1 MNRRDLLAAGAAVAA
16 GGAGEAAR
24 AAAPELKP
32 GLEFELRA
40 TVTLGPVIEQG
51 TWDGLRRRI
60 VPITGGT
67 VEGPRFTGKVLP
79 GGADW
84 QSLGAA
90 DGLTQI
96 YARYTLQHDDGTLV
110 GVINPGVRRGP
121 ADVMARLAA
130 GETVDPAAYYFRA
143 SPQFEVRPGPHR
155 WLAENT
161 FVCVGKRWPASVE
174 LDVYRVL

>member
-1 MNRRDLLAAGAAVAA
+1 MNRRDLLAAGAAVAS
-16 GGAGEAAR
+16 GGGVKAVAAT
-24 AAAPELKP
+24 AELKP
-32 GLEFELRA
+32 GLELEFRVTA
-40 TVTLGPVIEQG
+40 TLGPVIEQG

-67 VEGPRFTGKVLP
+67 VDGSRFKGRVLT

-84 QSLGAA
+84 QTLSTA

-96 YARYTLQHDDGTLV
+96 YARYTLQHDDGAIIS
-110 GVINPGVRRGP
+110 VINPGIRRGP

-130 GETVDPAAYYFRA
+130 GEVVDPAAYYFRA
-143 SPQFEVRPGPHR
+143 SPQFEAPPGPHR

-161 FVCVGKRWPASVE
+161 FVCVGKRWPTSVE
-174 LDVYRVL
+174 LDKVG